1 MVVDYS
7 TLKHVAIVLDGNR
20 RWAKKKGLPTLQ
32 GHKKGFENI
41 KELAKYILNTEI
53 EVLSVFAFSTENF
66 NRSKEEVDYLMDIFA
81 TGFKK
86 YGDELGKENIKVVF
100 SGRKEPLRED
110 VIEMMAEVEE
120 KTKNNTKGIFNICL
134 NYGGQSEIIDASL
147 KIYEDLNNN
156 KIKKEEIDNKLFS
169 KYLYNDLGPIDLYI
183 RTSGEYR
190 ISNFMLWQLAYA
202 EMYFTEVC
210 FPDFNKDEFDKA
222 VLEYNNRNRRFG
234 GDQK

>member
-1 MVVDYS
+1 MAVDYS

-20 RWAKKKGLPTLQ
+20 RWAKRKGLPTLQ

-100 SGRKEPLRED
+100 SGRKEPLRKD

-156 KIKKEEIDNKLFS
+156 KITKEEIDNKLFS

-210 FPDFNKDEFDKA
+210 FPDFDKDEFDKA
-222 VLEYNNRNRRFG
+222 VLEYNSRNRRFG